1 MPRFEEYAEKTGL
14 EDDDIAVVYDRYGKA
29 TKKFSLGNLF
39 KWITTGRISALETK
53 NKNVVES
60 LNELNDQ
67 TKTNT
72 ARLDALAKLPSGS
85 TSGDAELIDIRVG
98 EDGSTYP
105 SAGEAVRGQIRN
117 IKKVASTV
125 QVDTTLSEA
134 GMAADAQTTGN
145 QIQQVKESIAKLAK
159 NISTALTPKD
169 VQSAVDK
176 YLESNTID
184 GIFTPNNL
192 VLYEEVDEPETIT
205 TDAIIGEVLAKLE
218 LRQTRNQA
226 LGLYLGDTLINS
238 ILLDEFR
245 ANETICTGITLTPEK
260 TTVYG
265 KATVELIAT
274 LKPIDCTQKIRW
286 FSGDEQMAT
295 VSNGTV
301 LMSGKSGTVQIL
313 AVCGN
318 YRATSDITVEEYV
331 YAAFDWKI
339 GLIPDSVGSV
349 YSRMDDPQKMRISSA
364 YIATPVDTEVAMA
377 GGNAYRYTVFYYKD
391 GRLAAAVAPWT
402 DCNGTF
408 TIKADEY
415 DGFAI
420 KVMRKSY
427 ALWDDT
433 YIETFAKTVSIQSA

>member
-85 TSGDAELIDIRVG
+85 TSGDAELMDVRVG
-98 EDGSTYP
+98 EDGKTYS
-105 SAGEAVRGQIRN
+105 SAGEAVRAQIRK
-117 IKKVASTV
+117 IKEVASTV

-159 NISTALTPKD
+159 NISAALTPKD
-169 VQSAVDK
+169 VQNAVDK

-295 VSNGTV
+295 VANGTV
-301 LMSGKSGTVQIL
+301 LMTGKSGTVQIL

-331 YAAFDWKI
+331 YSDFDWKI
-339 GLIPDSVGSV
+339 GLIAETVGGV
-349 YSRMDDPQKMRISSA
+349 YSRTADSQNMRISSA
-364 YIATPVDTEVAMA
+364 YIAIPLDSEIIMT
-377 GGNAYRYTVFYYKD
+377 GGSAYKYVIYYYNDGKLTSNSGSWANCSGTLTVKASECD
-391 GRLAAAVAPWT
+391 GIALKIMR
-402 DCNGTF
+402 NG
-408 TIKADEY
+408 
-415 DGFAI
+415 
-420 KVMRKSY
+420 Y
-427 ALWDDT
+427 AKWDDNF
-433 YIETFAKTVSIQSA
+433 IETFAKTISIQST

>member
-14 EDDDIAVVYDRYGKA
+14 EDEDIAVVYDRYGKA

-85 TSGDAELIDIRVG
+85 TSGDAELMDVRVG
-98 EDGSTYP
+98 EDGTTYS
-105 SAGEAVRGQIRN
+105 SAGEAVRAQIRK
-117 IKKVASTV
+117 IKAVASTV

-134 GMAADAQTTGN
+134 GMAADAQATGN

-159 NISTALTPKD
+159 NISAALTPKD
-169 VQSAVDK
+169 VQNAVDK

-245 ANETICTGITLTPEK
+245 ANETICTGITLTPAK

-265 KATVELIAT
+265 KATVDLIAT

-301 LMSGKSGTVQIL
+301 LMTGKSGTVQIL

-331 YAAFDWKI
+331 YAEFRN
-339 GLIPDSVGSV
+339 LCL
-349 YSRMDDPQKMRISSA
+349 SR
-364 YIATPVDTEVAMA
+364 
-377 GGNAYRYTVFYYKD
+377 
-391 GRLAAAVAPWT
+391 
-402 DCNGTF
+402 
-408 TIKADEY
+408 
-415 DGFAI
+415 
-420 KVMRKSY
+420 
-427 ALWDDT
+427 
-433 YIETFAKTVSIQSA
+433 

>member
-39 KWITTGRISALETK
+39 KWITTGRISELETK
-53 NKNVVES
+53 NKNVVAS
-60 LNELNDQ
+60 LNELNNQ
-67 TKTNT
+67 AQTNT

-85 TSGDAELIDIRVG
+85 TSGDAELMDIRVG
-98 EDGSTYP
+98 EDGATYP
-105 SAGEAVRGQIRN
+105 SAGEAVRAQIRK
-117 IKKVASTV
+117 IKAVASTV

-159 NISTALTPKD
+159 NISAALTPKD
-169 VQSAVDK
+169 VQNAVDK

-238 ILLDEFR
+238 IQLDEFR
-245 ANETICTGITLTPEK
+245 ANETICTGITLTPAK

-301 LMSGKSGTVQIL
+301 LMTGKSGTVQIL

-331 YAAFDWKI
+331 YPDFDWKI
-339 GLIPDSVGSV
+339 GLITETIGGVYNRTADS
-349 YSRMDDPQKMRISSA
+349 QNMRISSA
-364 YIATPVDTEVAMA
+364 YIAIPLDSEIIMT
-377 GGNAYRYTVFYYKD
+377 GGSAYKYVIYYYKD
-391 GRLAAAVAPWT
+391 GKLTSNSGSWANCSGTLTVKAKECDGIALKIMR
-402 DCNGTF
+402 NG
-408 TIKADEY
+408 
-415 DGFAI
+415 
-420 KVMRKSY
+420 Y
-427 ALWDDT
+427 AKWDDNC
-433 YIETFAKTVSIQSA
+433 IEAFAKTISIQSA